1 MGKGFE
7 QMFLKAQ
14 VTDMHKGC
22 SVVSLQRNQIKATM
36 KYHFPPVQ
44 TATAKKKKKKKR
56 CTVKSVE
63 KNVDK
68 SEPRMLRAGI

>member
-1 MGKGFE
+1 MGEGFE

-44 TATAKKKKKKKR
+44 TATAKKKKKK
-56 CTVKSVE
+56 
-63 KNVDK
+63 D
-68 SEPRMLRAGI
+68 GQ

>member
-56 CTVKSVE
+56 WTVTSVE